1 MYSIK
6 NIAKITGY
14 NEDFIVLD
22 HMETLLIT
30 ADVALKELKNDFTLL
45 DNKGLKLLIN
55 RVPDT
60 CGSINTIKTL

>member
-30 ADVALKELKNDFTLL
+30 ADIALKELKNDFTL
-45 DNKGLKLLIN
+45 
-55 RVPDT
+55 
-60 CGSINTIKTL
+60 